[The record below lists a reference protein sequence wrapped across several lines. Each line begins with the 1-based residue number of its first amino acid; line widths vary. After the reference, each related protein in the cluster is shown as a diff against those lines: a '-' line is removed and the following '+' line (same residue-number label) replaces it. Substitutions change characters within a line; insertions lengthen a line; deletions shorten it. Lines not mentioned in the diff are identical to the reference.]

1 VLASGSPRGRGE
13 IFVPSHGNVGG
24 DGPTGII
31 CEHESGSSGRGW
43 YSSPVFLAMD
53 EKSSDVLN
61 AVLVWTCT
69 LDLLASE
76 AFKRGTLARD
86 P

>member
-1 VLASGSPRGRGE
+1 VNTSQVVLGE
-13 IFVPSHGNVGG
+13 
-24 DGPTGII
+24 DGTA
-31 CEHESGSSGRGW
+31 
-43 YSSPVFLAMD
+43 LLD

-61 AVLVWTCT
+61 AVLVWTCS